1 MSDDKTLDRIID
13 KVDKIQEDLYSIKLD
28 MAQHRAIFEEHL
40 KSDEQM
46 AESIGFIEGH
56 LSRIDSLLSAYNDQ
70 LIIHIAGVH
79 ELKEA
84 NRIERDKLEAYRAN
98 VDRTLEELKKP
109 QIVVKGLLWVVGS
122 ALSIGALYRLFLG

>member
-1 MSDDKTLDRIID
+1 MSDDKTLDRVID
-13 KVDKIQEDLYSIKLD
+13 KVDKIQEDIYSIKLD
-28 MAQHRAIFEEHL
+28 MAEHRAIFEEHL
-40 KSDEQM
+40 KSDESM
-46 AESIGFIEGH
+46 ADSVEAIEGH
-56 LSRIDSLLSAYNDQ
+56 LSKIDSLLSVYNDQ
-70 LIIHIAGVH
+70 LVIHIAGVH

-109 QIVVKGLLWVVGS
+109 HVVVKGLLWVVGA